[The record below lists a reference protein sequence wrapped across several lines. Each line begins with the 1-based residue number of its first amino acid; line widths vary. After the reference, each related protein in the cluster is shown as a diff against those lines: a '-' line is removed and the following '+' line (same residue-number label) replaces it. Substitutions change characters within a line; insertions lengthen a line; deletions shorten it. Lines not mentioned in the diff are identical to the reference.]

1 MTKNIFKKCI
11 CFVLCGTMASTLAF
25 TTGGV
30 KEAKAVNP
38 IVQDV
43 YTADP
48 APMTCSDGRLYVYTS
63 HDEDETLNGFFTMND
78 WKCYSTTDMVNWT
91 DHGTVLSY
99 HEFEWAKEN
108 SSWACQC
115 IERNGKFYMYVPI
128 NAKNGQT
135 AIGVAV
141 ADSPTGPFVDPIG
154 EPLIGPAP
162 NYIDPTVWI
171 DSDGQAYLYWGNP
184 DLFCVKLN
192 EDMISYDKDLNED
205 GFVNGIK
212 TWNLETRDFPE
223 LSSVT
228 DDNKYI
234 SSGEYAN
241 DASDEL
247 KDAQSQFGVGIR
259 VDNKKVR
266 RPTLYEEGPWFYGR
280 NGHYYMVYAA
290 NGIPERID
298 YSMSDS
304 PLGPWEY
311 KGVILDEKMEDN
323 DGTGSFTNHSGV
335 VDYKGHSYIFYHTGR
350 LNDGHGYH
358 RSVAIEEI
366 TYNDDGTIETAPMT
380 NNGVDAVDTLN
391 PFERVEAETIEY
403 SNSLK
408 ASDKDRLGK
417 YGVEKEPVADTPS
430 DVCLTDIQN
439 EDYVCVRN
447 VDFTQW
453 GAVSFTASCAS
464 DAGNGKSAGKIEL
477 YLDSTDGDC
486 IGECDVVAGAD
497 DKTFVE
503 NKIELDKNVVKG
515 THDLYFVFT
524 GDDSKDNLFR
534 FDYWKF
540 TQGPVPTATPT
551 QAPVSNPTQAPAA
564 NPTQAPAAAQTP
576 VMAPVQ
582 TKDKVADTSVSVPGK
597 VKSIKAVSKKKKIT
611 VKWKKTKNAK
621 GYRVRY
627 TLDKKFKKGV
637 KSIKTRK
644 TRAVIKKL
652 KKGKTYFIKVD
663 AFAADKKTYGKV
675 SSVVKVK
682 VK

>member
-1 MTKNIFKKCI
+1 
-11 CFVLCGTMASTLAF
+11 
-25 TTGGV
+25 
-30 KEAKAVNP
+30 
-38 IVQDV
+38 
-43 YTADP
+43 
-48 APMTCSDGRLYVYTS
+48 
-63 HDEDETLNGFFTMND
+63 
-78 WKCYSTTDMVNWT
+78 
-91 DHGTVLSY
+91 
-99 HEFEWAKEN
+99 
-108 SSWACQC
+108 
-115 IERNGKFYMYVPI
+115 
-128 NAKNGQT
+128 
-135 AIGVAV
+135 
-141 ADSPTGPFVDPIG
+141 
-154 EPLIGPAP
+154 
-162 NYIDPTVWI
+162 
-171 DSDGQAYLYWGNP
+171 
-184 DLFCVKLN
+184 
-192 EDMISYDKDLNED
+192 
-205 GFVNGIK
+205 
-212 TWNLETRDFPE
+212 
-223 LSSVT
+223 
-228 DDNKYI
+228 
-234 SSGEYAN
+234 
-241 DASDEL
+241 
-247 KDAQSQFGVGIR
+247 
-259 VDNKKVR
+259 
-266 RPTLYEEGPWFYGR
+266 
-280 NGHYYMVYAA
+280 MVYAA

-311 KGVILDEKMEDN
+311 KGVILDETMEDN

-515 THDLYFVFT
+515 IHDLYLVFT

-551 QAPVSNPTQAPAA
+551 QAPVLNTTQAPAA
-564 NPTQAPAAAQTP
+564 NPTQAPAAQAP

-582 TKDKVADTSVSVPGK
+582 TKDKAADTSVSVPGK

-644 TRAVIKKL
+644 TRVVIKKL

-663 AFAADKKTYGKV
+663 AFAADKKNYGKV